1 MDALIDSKSE
11 PSHDQGNIWK
21 DNIVYEIKDSHYAIP
36 ITNTINIKRYGPWS
50 DSVIQSCNRSNQKL
64 QILEDEII
72 TKSSYSMMEKNK
84 YCGLV
89 KQISEDQKLTF
100 DDIMHKNNCTLI
112 HIFIY
117 L

>member
-1 MDALIDSKSE
+1 MDASIDSKSK

-21 DNIVYEIKDSHYAIP
+21 DNIVYEIKDSHYAKP
-36 ITNTINIKRYGPWS
+36 ITNTRY
-50 DSVIQSCNRSNQKL
+50 DSQSNFVIQSRNRSNQKL
-64 QILEDEII
+64 QILKDEII
-72 TKSSYSMMEKNK
+72 IKSSYSMMEKFE
-84 YCGLV
+84 YCNLV